1 MTVRG
6 WSRQCRDLS
15 QNNQKNILVVLR
27 PVATSRKT
35 TKKLFCERLR
45 PLAKQPKVVLREVA
59 TSCKTT
65 KNCFATGRDTVATNH
80 EMNNHER
87 YVRAKYRNT
96 ACNRPWPTSGLGSRL
111 IATHLAATYPGTCAP
126 WLVHCVDGRDRL
138 QSLAPQTSS
147 FCASDCDRQ
156 MDTLRWN

>member
-1 MTVRG
+1 MIFFWSNPTWMTVRG

-35 TKKLFCERLR
+35 TK
-45 PLAKQPKVVLREVA
+45 
-59 TSCKTT
+59 S
-65 KNCFATGRDTVATNH
+65 CFATGRDTVATNH